1 MSIVLKYGVRLLI
14 IIFFLPFH
22 EFAHGYVAH
31 KLGDNTAKNSGRLT
45 LNPLAHIDI
54 FGLILSL
61 LAGVGFAK
69 AVPVNVRNFRPNQRK
84 RNMALVAL
92 AGPMSNILLAVVFVI
107 VELILDATGNN
118 LMGSFS
124 GNIAFI
130 CNFCATCNV
139 TLAVFNLLPVPP
151 LDGSRI
157 LSIVLPDKYYFKI
170 MQYERYTGII
180 FLALMFTGILDGFI
194 STLAM
199 YLYNGIYSIVSIPFN
214 LLF

>member
-1 MSIVLKYGVRLLI
+1 MSMVLKYGVRLLI

-22 EFAHGYVAH
+22 EFAHGYVAN
-31 KLGDNTAKNSGRLT
+31 KLGDPTAKNSGRLT
-45 LNPLAHIDI
+45 LNPLAHIDV

-61 LAGVGFAK
+61 LVGVGYAK
-69 AVPVNVRNFRPNQRK
+69 AVPVNVINFRPNVRK

-92 AGPMSNILLAVVFVI
+92 AGPMSNVFLAVIFI
-107 VELILDATGNN
+107 FAELILVSTGN
-118 LMGSFS
+118 GIPGTFGGTVASICSFGAS
-124 GNIAFI
+124 
-130 CNFCATCNV
+130 CNV

-157 LSIVLPDKYYFKI
+157 LNIFLPDKYYFKI

-180 FLALMFTGILDGFI
+180 FLVLVFTGILDRFI
-194 STLAM
+194 SSLSM
-199 YLYNGIYSIVSIPFN
+199 FLYSGIYNLVSLPFN